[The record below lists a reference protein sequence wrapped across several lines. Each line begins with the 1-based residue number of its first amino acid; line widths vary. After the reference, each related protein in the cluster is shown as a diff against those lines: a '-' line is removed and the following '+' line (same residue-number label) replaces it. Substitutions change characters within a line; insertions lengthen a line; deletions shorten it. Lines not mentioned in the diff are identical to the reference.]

1 MEWNKDIEEDDLG
14 LLSNEIEDL
23 EDDEVSLREAAFI
36 NGYNESDQ
44 DSIHRVTDLDDPFAE
59 EEEDDYE

>member
-1 MEWNKDIEEDDLG
+1 MEWYKDVEEDDLG

-36 NGYNESDQ
+36 NGYNESDNEK
-44 DSIHRVTDLDDPFAE
+44 IRRVTDIEDPFNE
-59 EEEDDYE
+59 EEEEYD